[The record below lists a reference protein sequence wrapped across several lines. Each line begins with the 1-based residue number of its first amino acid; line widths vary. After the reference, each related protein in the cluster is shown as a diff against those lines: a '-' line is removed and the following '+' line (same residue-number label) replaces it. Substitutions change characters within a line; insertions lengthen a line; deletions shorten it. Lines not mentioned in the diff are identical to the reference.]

1 MFYQCTQYKGEHMP
15 KIIDVCQVSTNKRIT
30 LPQKVMEKLN
40 LRECESSVLI
50 SEVDG
55 MIVLSNAE
63 A

>member
-1 MFYQCTQYKGEHMP
+1 MT
-15 KIIDVCQVSTNKRIT
+15 KIIDVCPITTNKRIT

-40 LRECESSVLI
+40 LRECESSVLF

-63 A
+63 ATEA